1 MSVLFWLTTVVG
13 LFSTAVCVV
22 EGVRGRIPDNLTV
35 FSVLAVELVL
45 LVVVVAA
52 IIGSV
57 LGAGPRGA
65 PWEYW
70 GYLIT
75 AALIPPAAVYWSLV
89 ERTRWSTLVLAAV
102 GVTVFVMMA
111 RMLQIWEG
119 RGGL

>member
-1 MSVLFWLTTVVG
+1 MSVLFWLTTVVAV
-13 LFSTAVCVV
+13 FSTVVCLV
-22 EGVRGRIPDNLTV
+22 EGIRGRIPDNLTV
-35 FSVLAVELVL
+35 FSVLAVEVVL
-45 LVVVVAA
+45 LIVVVAA
-52 IIGSV
+52 IIGSAT
-57 LGAGPRGA
+57 GAGPRGA

-119 RGGL
+119 HAGL